1 MSNPHTIVLSE
12 SLETSDFVQYD
23 IFTDVTEDGEIYT
36 SYRIVRVTH
45 AIVDDPDGWNYI
57 ANVVGIHEAHI
68 GVADLKVVERMIT
81 DSRVTLTP
89 HEKSRP

>member
-1 MSNPHTIVLSE
+1 MSSPRTVVLSE
-12 SLETSDFVQYD
+12 SLEISDFVESD

-57 ANVVGIHEAHI
+57 ANVVGIHEARI
-68 GVADLKVVERMIT
+68 GVADLKVVDRMIT

-89 HEKSRP
+89 YEKSRP